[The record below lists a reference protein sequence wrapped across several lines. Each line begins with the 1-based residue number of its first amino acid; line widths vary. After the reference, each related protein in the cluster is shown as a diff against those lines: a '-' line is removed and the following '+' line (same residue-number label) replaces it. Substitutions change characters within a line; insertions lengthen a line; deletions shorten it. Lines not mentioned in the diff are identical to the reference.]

1 MKLRTHSK
9 PSLRVGAKTGIL
21 VALALACITTITT
34 TANGQVGHLPESSPY
49 RDLETRHEFTFFG
62 GDYSAGQDPIEAA
75 PQGGPMWGFRYQVHV
90 GGPAFLMARFA
101 HVNGSRNAID
111 PTKIG
116 AARDLGKHN
125 VSLYFYDVNLAI
137 NLTGQKSYH
146 HIVPVLNVGGGI
158 VNCGSCSVTGDPYS
172 FGTPFAFSFGGG
184 LRYAPG
190 GRFQITADWNDYLYQ
205 LKYPTEYYVN
215 PSGGTAAVSPDQA
228 RTFWKNNRA
237 LTIGASLLFF
247 R

>member
-1 MKLRTHSK
+1 MKGVIS
-9 PSLRVGAKTGIL
+9 
-21 VALALACITTITT
+21 ALALGCIATS
-34 TANGQVGHLPESSPY
+34 ARAQVGHLPENSPY
-49 RDLETRHEFTFFG
+49 RDLETRQEFTFFG
-62 GDYSAGQDPIEAA
+62 GHYNAGKDPIAVA

-101 HVNGSRNAID
+101 HVNSSRNAID
-111 PTKIG
+111 PTKIA
-116 AARDLGKHN
+116 AARDLGTHN
-125 VSLYFYDVNLAI
+125 VSLNFYDVNLAI
-137 NLTGQKSYH
+137 NLTGQKSFH
-146 HIVPVLNVGGGI
+146 HIVPVVNVGGGI
-158 VNCGSCSVTGDPYS
+158 ADCGCKVTNDPYS

-205 LKYPTEYYVN
+205 LKYPTDYYVN
-215 PSGGTAAVSPDQA
+215 PTGGTAAARPDQP
-228 RTFWKNNRA
+228 RTFWKNNPA